1 MTSPFTHVRSGVA
14 RADRRWRDLPLRT
27 RLTSAAALT
36 ATLTVVAVVA
46 VAYLAVR
53 HELRGQI
60 DSQLRRQ
67 AHEIRVDAQ
76 FNPFSGARG
85 YQINTGVGDIGG
97 YSQVVAESGEP
108 LTGGDALPVSGSD
121 ARVAGRGSGSALRDA
136 EAGGRH
142 VRILTVPLPRVDGY
156 AVQIALP
163 LTDVDHQL
171 HTLALFFG
179 ALAVAGLGLTV
190 VASWGVVRRTMR
202 PVKELTDTAERI
214 AATRDLTVRIGS
226 YGNDEL
232 GRLAATFNTMLD
244 ELQRSL
250 GAQRQLVM
258 DASHE
263 LRTPLASLRTN
274 VEILGDLDRLSPA
287 QRSATLAGIVSQ
299 LEELTGLVADVVE
312 LARGEAPA
320 NLYDELAFDELVERA
335 VDRARRHWPAVS
347 FQCATEPVQVRAVAS
362 RLDRAVA
369 NMLDNAGKF
378 SPPGSF
384 VDVQLAGDGTL
395 TVADRGPGVP
405 EQSLPFVFDRFYRA
419 DEARALPGSGL
430 GLAIVKQVVDEHGG
444 TIGLVNRPGGGA
456 QAVMTLP
463 VVAVDSS
470 AAESQHVVS
479 TAT

>member
-1 MTSPFTHVRSGVA
+1 MTSPFAPIRSGVR
-14 RADRRWRDLPLRT
+14 RADRHWRDLPLRT
-27 RLTSAAALT
+27 RLTSAAALA
-36 ATLTVVAVVA
+36 ATLTIVAVVA

-67 AHEIRVDAQ
+67 AGEIQVDSK
-76 FNPFSGARG
+76 FNPFSGTRG
-85 YQINTGVGDIGG
+85 YEINTGVGDIGG
-97 YSQVVAESGEP
+97 YSQVVAADGQP
-108 LTGGDALPVSGSD
+108 ATGGDPLPVARRD
-121 ARVAGRGSGSALRDA
+121 ARIASQGRGSTLRDA
-136 EAGGRH
+136 EVAGRH

-171 HTLALFFG
+171 HTLALFFVV
-179 ALAVAGLGLTV
+179 LAVGGLGLTV
-190 VASWGVVRRTMR
+190 IASWGVVRRTMR
-202 PVKELTDTAERI
+202 PVKALTETAEQI
-214 AATRDLTVRIGS
+214 ATTRDLTVRIGS

-244 ELQRSL
+244 ELERSV

-274 VEILGDLDRLSPA
+274 VEILSDLDRLSPA
-287 QRSATLAGIVSQ
+287 QRKATLAGIVSQ

-320 NLYDELAFDELVERA
+320 NLYDELALDELVERA

-347 FQCATEPVQVRAVAS
+347 FHSATERVQVRGVAG

-378 SPPGSF
+378 SPPGSH
-384 VDVQLAGDGTL
+384 VDVQLARDGTL

-405 EQSLPFVFDRFYRA
+405 EESLPFVFDRFYRA

-430 GLAIVKQVVDEHGG
+430 GLAIVQQVVEEHGG
-444 TIGLVNRPGGGA
+444 TISLQNRPGGGA
-456 QAVMTLP
+456 QATMTLP
-463 VVAVDSS
+463 TLPMAEVPSGPVVED
-470 AAESQHVVS
+470 
-479 TAT
+479 TLFR

>member
-1 MTSPFTHVRSGVA
+1 VTI
-14 RADRRWRDLPLRT
+14 
-27 RLTSAAALT
+27 
-36 ATLTVVAVVA
+36 VAVVA
-46 VAYLAVR
+46 TAYLAVR

-67 AHEIRVDAQ
+67 AGEIQVDSR
-76 FNPFSGARG
+76 FNPLSGTRG
-85 YQINTGVGDIGG
+85 YEINTGVGDIGG
-97 YSQVVAESGEP
+97 YSQVVAASGTP
-108 LTGGDALPVSGSD
+108 AAGGDELPVTPGD
-121 ARVAGRGSGSALRDA
+121 ARVATQGRGSQLRDA
-136 EAGGRH
+136 EVLGRH
-142 VRILTVPLPRVDGY
+142 VRLLTVPLPHVEGY

-163 LTDVDHQL
+163 LSAVDRQL
-171 HTLALFFG
+171 HTLALFFLV
-179 ALAVAGLGLTV
+179 LAVAGLGLTV
-190 VASWGVVRRTMR
+190 VASWGAVRRTMR
-202 PVKELTDTAERI
+202 PVKELTETAEQI
-214 AATRDLTVRIGS
+214 ATTRDLTVRIGS

-232 GRLAATFNTMLD
+232 GRLAATFNLMLD

-274 VEILGDLDRLSPA
+274 VEVLGDLERLSPA
-287 QRSATLAGIVSQ
+287 QRQATLAGIVSQ

-320 NLYDELAFDELVERA
+320 NLYDDLALDDLVERA
-335 VDRARRHWPAVS
+335 VERARRHWPAVTFHS
-347 FQCATEPVQVRAVAS
+347 AVEPVQVRGVAS

-378 SPPGSF
+378 SPPGAY
-384 VDVQLAGDGTL
+384 VDVQLAADGTL

-405 EQSLPFVFDRFYRA
+405 DQSLPFVFDRFYRA

-444 TIGLVNRPGGGA
+444 TISLVNRPGGGA
-456 QAVMTLP
+456 MATMTIPTL
-463 VVAVDSS
+463 VSSQRVAL
-470 AAESQHVVS
+470 
-479 TAT
+479 TT